1 MIRNKLIG
9 IIGLIFVLLF
19 ISCVSLSSIEF
30 PSKTTPATSAPL
42 QTQKVPGEIA
52 VIDLST
58 QQNIFAELY
67 EKVDPGVV
75 AIRVLSKEGQGLGSG
90 FVIDKEGHII
100 TNYHVVRSAKELEID
115 FPSGYKTRAE
125 ILGTDSDSDIAV
137 LKVEAPSDEL
147 FPIPLGDSDL
157 TRVGQIVVAIGNPR
171 GLDSTMTTGII
182 SAKGRTMSSLH
193 EAPGGGSFT
202 AGGIIQT
209 DAAINPGNSGGPL
222 LNLNGD
228 VIGVNVAIQTTSF
241 DITGQPINSGIGF
254 AVPINIVKR
263 VVPAL
268 IKEGKYDYPYLG
280 IRTLDEITLIQQE
293 ALGLP
298 QASGVYVIDVTPD
311 SPADRAGLRGG
322 KTNTKIANLLGGGD
336 LITAINNFPV
346 RDFNDLITYLIHNK
360 QPGDNVT
367 LTVLR
372 DKEQINLNLT
382 LGKRP

>member
-42 QTQKVPGEIA
+42 QTQKVSGEIA

-147 FPIPLGDSDL
+147 FPIPLGDSDAA
-157 TRVGQIVVAIGNPR
+157 RVGQIVIAIGNPR

>member
-9 IIGLIFVLLF
+9 IIGLIFVLLS

-42 QTQKVPGEIA
+42 QTQKVSGEIA